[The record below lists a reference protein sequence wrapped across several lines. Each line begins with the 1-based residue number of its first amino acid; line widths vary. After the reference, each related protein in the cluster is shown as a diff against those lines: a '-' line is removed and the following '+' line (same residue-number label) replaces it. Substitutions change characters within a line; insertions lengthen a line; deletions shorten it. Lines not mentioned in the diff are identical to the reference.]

1 MIDKNLID
9 RINFLANKKK
19 TSFLSEE
26 ELIEQKKLREIYLE
40 QFRQGFKEQ
49 LLSVKVI
56 DPNGD
61 DVTPEKLKRAKV
73 EREKN

>member
-49 LLSVKVI
+49 LLSVNVI
-56 DPNGD
+56 DQNGD